1 MARVAGRIKFL
12 VVSIKTITGIRTGG
26 VPWGIKWASMDLGLF
41 NQPYSI
47 KPIQIGSDRAKVLVM
62 WLVAVKVYGDSPHKL
77 LIIIR
82 VKIETATGINPE
94 AAPGPVKVLN
104 SAAIIVK
111 TIFQGSL
118 IFLGITQNK
127 LGITT
132 NTKASL
138 TQLRAIVEEE
148 GSKTEKILTIII
160 SGWKV
165 LF

>member
-1 MARVAGRIKFL
+1 
-12 VVSIKTITGIRTGG
+12 
-26 VPWGIKWASMDLGLF
+26 
-41 NQPYSI
+41 
-47 KPIQIGSDRAKVLVM
+47 
-62 WLVAVKVYGDSPHKL
+62 VKVYGGSPHKL

-94 AAPGPVKVLN
+94 AAPGPIKVLN

-160 SGWKV
+160 SG
-165 LF
+165 